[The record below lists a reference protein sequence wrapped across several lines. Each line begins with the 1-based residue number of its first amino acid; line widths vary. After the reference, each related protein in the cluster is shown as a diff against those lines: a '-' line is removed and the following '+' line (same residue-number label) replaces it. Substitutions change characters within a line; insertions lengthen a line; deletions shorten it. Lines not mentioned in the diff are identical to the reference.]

1 MLFVILHISSSTS
14 SQPVLI
20 VIPSAGSEYIARLSY
35 PEAFSVFP
43 TTQNVHYDAEIFGQ
57 WVTAFLSMR
66 VTTEEE
72 LKKFYFTTFG
82 ARLAVE
88 QTTKKRKPIE
98 QTTNKKTGQ
107 RSPPP

>member
-1 MLFVILHISSSTS
+1 M
-14 SQPVLI
+14 
-20 VIPSAGSEYIARLSY
+20 
-35 PEAFSVFP
+35 FP
-43 TTQNVHYDAEIFGQ
+43 TTQNVHYDADIFGQ

-88 QTTKKRKPIE
+88 QTTKTGSRLSRQQTKR
-98 QTTNKKTGQ
+98 QVNGVL
-107 RSPPP
+107 PPNGNSIVYILARLHMC